1 MPNIYYCQPINR
13 GSGTLR
19 AVLPR
24 EEGRSLLKQHSFHYA
39 GEEFPTTAQYHAS
52 DFAVLRIL
60 KEELDEKWQAGFCR
74 FDADIMRIEEAVQ
87 ACTTKLSQP

>member
-1 MPNIYYCQPINR
+1 M
-13 GSGTLR
+13 
-19 AVLPR
+19 
-24 EEGRSLLKQHSFHYA
+24 
-39 GEEFPTTAQYHAS
+39 TAQDHAS

-60 KEELDEKWQAGFCR
+60 KEELDEKWQAGFYR